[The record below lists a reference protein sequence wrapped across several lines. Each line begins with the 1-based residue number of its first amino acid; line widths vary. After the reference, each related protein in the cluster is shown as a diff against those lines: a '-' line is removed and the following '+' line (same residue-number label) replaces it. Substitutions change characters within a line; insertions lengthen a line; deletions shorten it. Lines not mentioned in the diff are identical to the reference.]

1 MVCHAKQYYY
11 NNVALRELALTP
23 NSSPEFQA
31 KNATNNTQSF
41 WGNGSMESDDQRAS
55 RHRLLHA
62 EARSADGKS
71 VSGMQRCGGRERSAA
86 PVRCAHKSRHLQPS
100 FAAHRQNDNRNT

>member
-1 MVCHAKQYYY
+1 MPQSASK
-11 NNVALRELALTP
+11 LALTQILHP
-23 NSSPEFQA
+23 NY
-31 KNATNNTQSF
+31 KRKIATNNTQSF
-41 WGNGSMESDDQRAS
+41 VGNGSMESDDQRAS

-86 PVRCAHKSRHLQPS
+86 QVPPP
-100 FAAHRQNDNRNT
+100 AA